1 MNTLTLVGNAWT
13 ARPDPHVQTQ
23 PNFSLN
29 TYNTVNPDL
38 IYGSLNLNV
47 NSPTVLPEIR
57 TWIWLPNSLG
67 LGLEITQLLAAVCF
81 GAGDLFLQEAGKHI
95 VLPNY
100 FQSFPEL
107 QVRGWWVSLVIFI
120 LQSKPDGLLSQH
132 KYLSKEKEKKKNWQK
147 KFSFLINCIIM
158 TCTI

>member
-1 MNTLTLVGNAWT
+1 M
-13 ARPDPHVQTQ
+13 
-23 PNFSLN
+23 
-29 TYNTVNPDL
+29 
-38 IYGSLNLNV
+38 
-47 NSPTVLPEIR
+47 
-57 TWIWLPNSLG
+57 
-67 LGLEITQLLAAVCF
+67 
-81 GAGDLFLQEAGKHI
+81 
-95 VLPNY
+95 LPNY

-132 KYLSKEKEKKKNWQK
+132 KYLSKEKEKKKKNWQK